1 MDDIIAEINQ
11 RGKEYEEGYV
21 GSDEEEEMPQAER
34 DLAEDAQWKIFQKN
48 TFTRWANEHL
58 KQAKTSVDDIQTDFS
73 DGLKLIRLVEV
84 LSGKKF
90 AHVNKR
96 PTFRTQKLEN
106 VTMVL
111 KFLEDDEGLKLV
123 NIDSTDI
130 VDSRLKLILGLIW
143 TLILHYSISMP
154 MWEGEEELPQDPKGK
169 GPTPKQRILAWANSK
184 MPDRPVKNLTTD
196 WNSGIAIGALV
207 DACAP
212 GLCPDWDTWSPKNS
226 LQNAT
231 EAMNAAQEWL
241 DIPLLIRPEEMID
254 PKVDEKAMMTYLSQF
269 PNARLKE
276 GAPLRPKINPARVRA
291 YGPGLEET
299 GNTVNTIAKFTVET
313 FAAGRADLEVII
325 LTAGGATIPC
335 EVMKNNDRN
344 LTYSCSYVPKSE
356 GQYRIIIKYAGKEI
370 PNSPFLVNVQGAP
383 GDPKKVIVSGPGI
396 EENGGNCVGRRTF
409 FNAFTKDAGAG
420 LISCDVIDPNGRRD
434 TIKPRITRP
443 DEDGPFLIE
452 YTPKIE
458 GPHKVEVNFVGQ
470 PINKSPFPVNVGPRE
485 SGKAAALANLQ
496 TAEALQAQRP
506 AIEKPKGQ
514 GPGFKILGT
523 PQSPLG
529 QAPELQ
535 SSTVGVSR
543 GQGPQGG
550 PQDPAE
556 SHDSGAPVTQG
567 PEVPGGVGMRG
578 PSVYAP
584 PQAVAAPLQNASPGQ
599 TPTTTPACNGG
610 QAYATGRGVQEKGIR
625 VNDTAVFQ
633 VHTEKA
639 GGPADV
645 VVELHLPDGA
655 TEPVKV
661 VKESEH
667 LYTCTYFPRHA
678 AQHTLIVTYGNE
690 HIRAS
695 PFKINVGPVKQSKIR
710 AFGPGLSHGVIKTPN
725 LFTVVSNDEPGAIGF
740 LIEGPSSA
748 TIKCVDNGDTSAL
761 VSYEVDLPGEYA
773 IHVTCDDEDIQGS
786 PFMATVESLL
796 GIDVNKIN
804 VFGRGISQTPG
815 DVVKGT
821 QTEFTIDLTQVMPVV
836 SQIAH
841 TKNVKTKD
849 LLFVECRDSLGDVV
863 PIEVTEISTGKIII
877 KYTPKNIGVITVH
890 MAING
895 QCLKQSGTRVPVGLD
910 AVVSGIKLYGP
921 GLESANVKIPTYFTM
936 DLKNVPQA
944 DNRKKII
951 SETVFHIT
959 EEDGTPIIPRVIDN
973 NDGTYKVEYTPADHS
988 TALGISVLVAG
999 SQIGQSPYVVP
1010 VSPAFDTSKLKITG
1024 LDSKVKVN
1032 TPQQFQIES
1041 PSDIL
1046 AGKVPTV
1053 TIKPKNSPATIPAA
1067 VKKSP
1072 KGFDVD
1078 YTLPTPGEYTV
1089 QVACDKYPLDGPYRI
1104 EAVPA
1109 TQQVPPKGTQPAKV
1123 ASPIIIPGQPIVP
1136 VVAAHN
1142 AALLKSNSL
1151 KEPVPLHTGTV
1162 APMQI
1167 ASPQMKT
1174 PVKRSAETGPLQAS
1188 IKPKMARPEAINND
1202 GIVPMQAGAQ
1212 QQAQPMGPGGQNQSG
1227 TGPYGPG
1234 SQHPTGPEARGSGS
1248 QNPSGQPGGLA
1259 GAPHGAG
1266 QLVNAPE
1273 AIQGKYQPDPLF
1285 VEPVEYRNPRLP
1297 ILPEE
1302 KEQTKK
1308 NSKWPQPSPDEPA
1321 GAVMAYGPGL
1331 EKAMATIPAEFTIDS
1346 TKTTPGPLSV
1356 TIEGPQQ
1363 PTVNCT
1369 DNGDKTCGVTY
1380 VPPIPGVYT
1389 INVLYDGKKHIQGS
1403 PFMVQAYP
1411 VGKMDLNVDKV
1422 KAYGP
1427 GLQPKGVFKD
1437 CLSKF
1442 IVDARDIDAS
1452 GDEPVTAIIKAPDG
1466 RRFAS
1471 NVVNR
1476 HDGTY
1481 LVTYSAIMEGLH
1493 AIEVAYGG
1501 VQIPGS
1507 PFQVEVFPGFD
1518 ASRVRAYGPGLES
1531 SGPHLMPNLK
1541 TEFTVDMS
1549 GAGKGGLGL
1558 SIEGPADAA
1567 INCIDNKDGTCTVEY
1582 TPTMAGTHDIHLKF
1596 NDVEIPNSPFHVK
1609 IQGNADV
1616 SKVRCYG
1623 PGLEPNKVRASVP
1636 ATFIAD
1642 TSQAG
1647 NAPIEATFTP
1657 VPGAAPIPAAVNP
1670 VPNHPGL
1677 YECTYMPQAVGP
1689 CQIDVSCEGKP
1700 VIGSPFTIPVR
1711 PTTEPEKIRLTGA
1724 GVRGPVQASMPS
1736 TFTVDATDAGVGDLK
1751 LDVMDPVGHS
1761 LPISVIPITP
1771 EELEQVNSAPFH
1783 KRVPQQATDGAPI
1796 NAESGLLA
1804 CTYEPF
1810 IVGEHKIHVMYAGTE
1825 IPESPFVF
1833 ESVPVGRADL
1843 CQIQGEVKPRIA
1855 IGDETSVTIDT
1866 SKAGPG
1872 NLMCRA
1878 TQMINGR
1885 PIDLPTEVEA
1895 NDDGTTTAYFTPKE
1909 KGLVQVELRYGGQL
1923 IPSGKYTQ
1931 EAVPVEELEAP
1942 MTPIQAYYTPVEFNL
1957 VVSGKSDHSLQAV
1970 VVRPSGV
1977 KDQVEIKEDKDGMAK
1992 VQYRPKERGMHE
2004 LHVTTAAS
2012 GSDLRMPLKGSPYK
2026 FFVDNAASGN
2036 VTAYGPGLSHGVTG
2050 QPAEFTVDM
2059 KNAGAVAADSD
2070 EPKGLSVSVE
2080 GPSKVEI
2087 KCTENGDGTC
2097 RVAYYPMVPG
2107 EYTIN
2112 LKFMDRPISGSPY
2125 VAKITGEPKK
2135 RALMNM
2141 TSMTS
2146 VSFDAGI
2153 DDISLLTAT
2162 VTSPSGHEEPC
2173 VLKKLPNNRM
2183 GISFTPKE
2191 NGEHLVNVFK
2201 AGKHIPKSPFK
2212 INVSREDVG
2221 DPTRVRV
2228 IWPEGVQPM
2237 ANQRNE
2243 FLVDSKNAG
2252 YATLS
2257 LSIEGPSKAEIEC
2270 TDNSDGTCTVA
2281 YCPTEPGTYLV
2292 NVRYAGQHVPGSPFT
2307 VHVGGE
2313 PSQRMVQRIVR
2324 SRQAFDAT
2332 QVGSECT
2339 LSIRIP
2345 SDIREIT
2352 GEVYSP
2358 SGKSVPCEII
2368 PIDDEKIS
2376 IRFVPQE
2383 RGMHTV
2389 SIYNRGVH
2397 IPGSPFK
2404 FTVGQPAEGGADKVR
2419 VSGRGLEY
2427 GEVNEINEFS
2437 IYTHEA
2443 GAGGLSITIEGPSKA
2458 EISFK
2463 DHQDGSCS
2471 VYYKVRRP
2479 GEYICTIKF
2488 ADENIPFSPFRIFV
2502 ADPKDGGRTEAYEV
2516 PIHFTSD
2523 EKLSH
2528 KRETI
2533 ELYGPAAFTVRCLD
2547 ADHVLE
2553 ATVESPS
2560 KSIEPATVYKLDGD
2574 QHVVR
2579 FVPRE
2584 SGTHFV
2590 RVYLIPENE
2599 AHLGP
2604 RAPHAKEVDGSPF
2617 HIFVSDNMADPSTV
2631 YATGDGLSHGSVGV
2645 RNKFF
2650 VNTAN
2655 AGKGLLSVVV
2665 DGPSKVQITCEERP
2679 DGYEFSYIPTLPGDY
2694 KICIKY
2700 GGNFDIYG
2708 SPFIARITGSPMG
2721 DIMHQDHYEPSSIV
2735 LDTVTKTITSRT
2747 YEASNV
2753 ISKGIAQNVNCSGL
2767 GLKHGIVGRDNQF
2780 FIDASKAGNAML
2792 LAGMMGPDHPC
2803 ERFEIVHT
2811 GNNRFNVT
2819 YRVEEVGQY
2828 WLSIMWGNQHIPGSP
2843 FQVDVT
2849 I

>member
-550 PQDPAE
+550 PQGPAE

-804 VFGRGISQTPG
+804 VFGRGISQIPG

-1024 LDSKVKVN
+1024 LDS
-1032 TPQQFQIES
+1032 S
-1041 PSDIL
+1041 
-1046 AGKVPTV
+1046 
-1053 TIKPKNSPATIPAA
+1053 
-1067 VKKSP
+1067 
-1072 KGFDVD
+1072 
-1078 YTLPTPGEYTV
+1078 
-1089 QVACDKYPLDGPYRI
+1089 
-1104 EAVPA
+1104 
-1109 TQQVPPKGTQPAKV
+1109 
-1123 ASPIIIPGQPIVP
+1123 
-1136 VVAAHN
+1136 
-1142 AALLKSNSL
+1142 
-1151 KEPVPLHTGTV
+1151 
-1162 APMQI
+1162 
-1167 ASPQMKT
+1167 
-1174 PVKRSAETGPLQAS
+1174 
-1188 IKPKMARPEAINND
+1188 
-1202 GIVPMQAGAQ
+1202 
-1212 QQAQPMGPGGQNQSG
+1212 
-1227 TGPYGPG
+1227 
-1234 SQHPTGPEARGSGS
+1234 
-1248 QNPSGQPGGLA
+1248 
-1259 GAPHGAG
+1259 
-1266 QLVNAPE
+1266 
-1273 AIQGKYQPDPLF
+1273 
-1285 VEPVEYRNPRLP
+1285 
-1297 ILPEE
+1297 
-1302 KEQTKK
+1302 
-1308 NSKWPQPSPDEPA
+1308 
-1321 GAVMAYGPGL
+1321 
-1331 EKAMATIPAEFTIDS
+1331 
-1346 TKTTPGPLSV
+1346 
-1356 TIEGPQQ
+1356 
-1363 PTVNCT
+1363 
-1369 DNGDKTCGVTY
+1369 
-1380 VPPIPGVYT
+1380 
-1389 INVLYDGKKHIQGS
+1389 
-1403 PFMVQAYP
+1403 
-1411 VGKMDLNVDKV
+1411 
-1422 KAYGP
+1422 
-1427 GLQPKGVFKD
+1427 VFKD

-1442 IVDARDIDAS
+1442 IVDARDIDTS

-2339 LSIRIP
+2339 LSVRIP